1 MHLPFPSTK
10 CVPIS
15 IAHDTPDVFFLDGR
29 QLQLYGMSFG
39 VVLIYVV
46 NTNADIRDV
55 RPSILEGNGWTN

>member
-1 MHLPFPSTK
+1 
-10 CVPIS
+10 
-15 IAHDTPDVFFLDGR
+15 
-29 QLQLYGMSFG
+29 MSFG